1 MGVEIRGTAVYN
13 PIKMNDP
20 ITWTFHDEIHQ
31 TPIDLPRAALKLARE
46 VAYPD
51 LDVAGYLRRLDELAE
66 LAETAVSPHT
76 SILTQTEKLAVF
88 LFEEQQFQGN
98 LPFYFDPRNSFLNDV
113 LDRRLGIPITLS
125 VLFITVG
132 RKLGL
137 PLYGVGMPGHFI
149 AALRYGGQDIYFD
162 PYHEGKRLTVQECA
176 NLVRQTTGFEFRMEW
191 LAPAESCDILI
202 RMLNNLRNV
211 YVQYQQW
218 SPAAAV
224 IELLN
229 QAEPDVFHHLR
240 DLGFV
245 HFQGG
250 RVWLAAH
257 YLDAY
262 LSAQPNASDADSIRH
277 NISQAVDAWVRQ
289 N

>member
-1 MGVEIRGTAVYN
+1 MGYN
-13 PIKMNDP
+13 PVKMNDP
-20 ITWTFHDEIHQ
+20 ITWTFRDEIRQ

-51 LDVAGYLRRLDELAE
+51 LDVAGYLRRLDELAGV
-66 LAETAVSPHT
+66 ARTAVSPHT

-125 VLFITVG
+125 VLFIAIAQ
-132 RKLGL
+132 KMGL
-137 PLYGVGMPGHFI
+137 PVHGVGMPGHFI
-149 AALRYGGQDIYFD
+149 TALRYGEQDYYFD

-176 NLVRQTTGFEFRMEW
+176 NLVRQTTGFEFREEW
-191 LAPAESCDILI
+191 LAPTGSRDILI

-250 RVWLAAH
+250 KVQLAAQ
-257 YLDAY
+257 YLNAY
-262 LSAQPNASDADSIRH
+262 LKAQPNAPDADNIRH
-277 NISQAVDAWVRQ
+277 NIGPALDAWVRL

>member
-1 MGVEIRGTAVYN
+1 MVEMEGTAVYN

-20 ITWTFHDEIHQ
+20 ITWTFHDEIRQ
-31 TPIDLPRAALKLARE
+31 TPINLPRAALKLARE

-51 LDVAGYLRRLDELAE
+51 LDVAEYLSRLDELAE
-66 LAETAVSPHT
+66 LARTAVSPHD

-98 LPFYFDPRNSFLNDV
+98 LPLYFDPRNSFLNEV

-125 VLFITVG
+125 VLFVTIA

-137 PLYGVGMPGHFI
+137 PVHGVGLPGHFI
-149 AALRYGGQDIYFD
+149 TALHYDGQDYYFD

-176 NLVRQTTGFEFRMEW
+176 SVVRQTTGFEFRLEW
-191 LAPAESCDILI
+191 LAPTESRDILI

-211 YVQYQQW
+211 YVQYHQW
-218 SPAAAV
+218 PQAALV

-229 QAEPDVFHHLR
+229 QTEPDVFHHLR

-245 HFQGG
+245 YFQEGKV
-250 RVWLAAH
+250 RLAAH

-262 LSAQPNASDADSIRH
+262 LAAQPNAPDADNIRH
-277 NISQAVDAWVRQ
+277 NISKAIEAWVRQ